1 MLKKGMM
8 EERLLVGQIG
18 SLESNKVLQ
27 EKYGRRIDLGF

>member
-18 SLESNKVLQ
+18 SMESNKVLQ
-27 EKYGRRIDLGF
+27 EKF